1 MNCEEVMRFLKR
13 FFVFFIFPAFLIG
26 IGFFCGI
33 VTYGFFYPGETQHED
48 RTLLVNSGSGTLSV
62 DTLYMILETDL
73 DDETVVETSTRL
85 PDKYIGMN
93 RQQFVEAMELYE
105 AFPPLKEIERGFV
118 NLEVV
123 SFSGEKVVVRM
134 NYRYIHPGNSYY
146 IAAFDN
152 KLIVYLEDMKTVY
165 IETEIR
171 LDTLPARIRQEVIGM
186 LWMEDDEKLYEFL
199 ETYSS

>member
-1 MNCEEVMRFLKR
+1 MRFLRR
-13 FFVFFIFPAFLIG
+13 FFLFFFFPAFLIG
-26 IGFFCGI
+26 IGFFGGI
-33 VTYGFFYPGETQHED
+33 ATYGFFYPGEMQYED

-73 DDETVVETSTRL
+73 EDETVVETGTRL

-123 SFSGEKVVVRM
+123 SFSSEKVVVRM
-134 NYRYIHPGNSYY
+134 NYRYIQPGNSYY

-152 KLIVYLEDMKTVY
+152 KLIVYLEDRETVY
-165 IETEIR
+165 IETEIP
-171 LDTLPARIRQEVIGM
+171 LDALPERIRQEVIGM
-186 LWMEDDEKLYEFL
+186 LWMEDEEKLYEFL